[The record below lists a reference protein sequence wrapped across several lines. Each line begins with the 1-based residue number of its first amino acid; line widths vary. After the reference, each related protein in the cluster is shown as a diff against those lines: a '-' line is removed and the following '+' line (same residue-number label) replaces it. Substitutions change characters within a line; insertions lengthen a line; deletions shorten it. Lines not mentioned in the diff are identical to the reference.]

1 MQSGVRW
8 QVDAAV
14 LRLHAR
20 RVTTLEFHPTLDH
33 IVLSGDKKG
42 QVTSQD
48 AESIS
53 GRPAHSMLHGWSS
66 RRGSY
71 NQRAA
76 HCSGTCRQSQ
86 GF

>member
-48 AESIS
+48 AESA
-53 GRPAHSMLHGWSS
+53 GAMLHRLARPAGGKIVIS
-66 RRGSY
+66 RQVG
-71 NQRAA
+71 
-76 HCSGTCRQSQ
+76 CSGIRRQSQ
-86 GF
+86 GFQA

>member
-1 MQSGVRW
+1 MLWVGLLADVRACLCREQEVPVQSGVRW

-53 GRPAHSMLHGWSS
+53 VLVLSCC
-66 RRGSY
+66 
-71 NQRAA
+71 AA
-76 HCSGTCRQSQ
+76 
-86 GF
+86 